1 MAAASLPERGRRNLV
16 VPGLAPVYAALAPLA
31 EPLVRVTAGLLLV
44 PHGAQKLFGL
54 FGGGGLGGTAQFLES
69 AGYAPCLLWA
79 LLIGLTEFGGGLL
92 LALGLLTRP
101 AAAAIAT
108 FLAVA
113 LVHHWPQ
120 GFSWSD
126 GGFEYPLLW
135 CVVALAFAV
144 RGGGRYSLD
153 AALGREV

>member
-1 MAAASLPERGRRNLV
+1 MAAASLPETGRQNLI
-16 VPGLAPVYAALAPLA
+16 VPSLAPVYAALSPLA

-54 FGGGGLGGTAQFLES
+54 FGGGGIAGTAQFLDS
-69 AGYAPCLLWA
+69 AGYAPGLLWA
-79 LLIGLTEFGGGLL
+79 LLIGLTELGGGLL

-101 AAAAIAT
+101 AAAAVAA

-113 LVHHWPQ
+113 VVHHLPKGFFWPE
-120 GFSWSD
+120 